1 VSYASGMRTALLV
14 TSLVLA
20 LTSCKTKDKY
30 DEVLDDLE
38 GLASRMCACTDKTCG
53 DKVQDDA
60 RAYKLTIQD
69 RIGRDSKAKPS
80 DAQEAK
86 GRAAD
91 DKMRACRKKLDPPAP
106 PTP

>member
-1 VSYASGMRTALLV
+1 MSYATGMRTALLV

-38 GLASRMCACTDKTCG
+38 AFAARMCACTDKACG
-53 DKVQDDA
+53 DKVQNDA

-80 DAQEAK
+80 GAQEAK

-91 DKMRACRKKLDPPAP
+91 EKMRACRKKLDGPGSAAP
-106 PTP
+106 

>member
-1 VSYASGMRTALLV
+1 MRIALMA

-20 LTSCKTKDKY
+20 LTSCATKDKY

-38 GLASRMCACTDKTCG
+38 ALASRMCACTDKACG
-53 DKVQDDA
+53 DTVQEDA

-80 DAQEAK
+80 DAQDAK

-91 DKMRACRKKLDPPAP
+91 DRMRACRKKLDGPSPA
-106 PTP
+106 TP

>member
-1 VSYASGMRTALLV
+1 MRTAVLA

-20 LTSCKTKDKY
+20 VTGCKTKDKF
-30 DEVLDDLE
+30 DAVIDDLDA
-38 GLASRMCACTDKTCG
+38 LASRMCACTDKACG
-53 DKVQDDA
+53 DTVQNDA

-69 RIGRDSKAKPS
+69 RIGRDSKAS

-91 DKMRACRKKLDPPAP
+91 EKTRACRKKLDGPAP
-106 PTP
+106 STP

>member
-1 VSYASGMRTALLV
+1 VSYATGMRTALLV

-38 GLASRMCACTDKTCG
+38 ALASLMCACTDKACG

-69 RIGRDSKAKPS
+69 RIGRDSKDKPS
-80 DAQEAK
+80 DAQDAK

-91 DKMRACRKKLDPPAP
+91 EKMRGCRKKLDPPAP
-106 PTP
+106 ATP